1 VCDVGVVS
9 VRGSSQADRYWVIV
23 GVTVALVVVAVAL
36 TALVP
41 SSNPAVVVPSP
52 APSASPTAVPSVK
65 GPPTSAS
72 STSVRCGQ
80 LTRYVAPT
88 ASSGGSIEILIP
100 TDRRIRGGS
109 FSLGILAGQPPATP
123 SAWTCVRFIAGA
135 PFSVYVAV
143 VASGTEG
150 YLPEP
155 SPTPRGEYANQ
166 AFLYYLTLPDPY
178 RKSEVLSQS
187 FSGPDVASGE
197 SPATVEV
204 LTARSVSEEQS
215 LACPRSGT
223 ACPIW
228 DYVAVV
234 EYFTDFMT
242 PRQWYAKRG
251 GVGGETIEDLV
262 IDGRTAIKVT
272 NGGPYPVQ
280 LIVRDGNFMFRVGF
294 QIYSTD
300 PARAPTGASRAKLEQ
315 IVASFHFAG

>member
-1 VCDVGVVS
+1 
-9 VRGSSQADRYWVIV
+9 
-23 GVTVALVVVAVAL
+23 
-36 TALVP
+36 
-41 SSNPAVVVPSP
+41 
-52 APSASPTAVPSVK
+52 
-65 GPPTSAS
+65 
-72 STSVRCGQ
+72 VRCGQ

-109 FSLGILAGQPPATP
+109 FSLGIPAGQPPATP
-123 SAWTCVRFIAGA
+123 SGWTCVRFNAGV

-187 FSGPDVASGE
+187 SGGGPDVASGAI
-197 SPATVEV
+197 PASVEAF
-204 LTARSVSEEQS
+204 TARSVSDEQS
-215 LACPRSGT
+215 LAGQRCET

-228 DYVAVV
+228 DYVAAV

-262 IDGRTAIKVT
+262 IDGRAAIKVT

-280 LIVRDGNFMFRVGF
+280 IIVRDGNFMFRVGF

-300 PARAPTGASRAKLEQ
+300 PARAPAGASRAKLEQ
-315 IVASFHFAG
+315 IVASFHFTG